1 MTLTATAIRQSRPG
15 PSPQKLRDGGGLYLL
30 IPAAKATTT
39 AKGAPAPAPAA
50 VSRWWRLD
58 YRRPVTGKR
67 NTLSLGTY
75 PDVSLADAR
84 RKREEARKLLAEGVD
99 PGAARKTGKAE
110 AVTAAAN
117 TFGAIAAEWLE
128 LQKETMSPRTYY
140 KAAWQ
145 LELAAALNNVPIHE
159 VTPRTVL
166 DELRKIEAKG
176 HRDTAHRVRSRIGQV
191 MRYAITTDRAER
203 DPTADLRG
211 ALAPKASKSHAAVT
225 DPADIADLLRAIDG
239 YLGQPTTQAALKL
252 APLLFLRPGE
262 LRGME
267 WGELDLD
274 SDAPTLRIRADRM
287 KMKESHVVPL
297 PRQAVEI
304 LRELQP
310 VTGSG
315 TYVFP
320 SLQSRDRCMSE
331 NTVNTA
337 LRRMGYDNKTMT
349 GHGFRAMASTRLN
362 EMGYA
367 VDVIERQL
375 AHAERNKVRAA
386 YNRAQYMAERRKM
399 MQEWADYLDGLKA
412 GLKAAA

>member
-1 MTLTATAIRQSRPG
+1 MPLTATAIRNSRAG
-15 PSPQKLRDGGGLYLL
+15 PKPQRLPDGGGLYLL
-30 IPAAKATTT
+30 IPA

-58 YRRPVTGKR
+58 YRRPVTGTR

-117 TFGAIAAEWLE
+117 TFGAVAAEWAE
-128 LQKETMSPRTYY
+128 MQRKKYAPRTYI
-140 KAAWQ
+140 KSQWLLQQAAD
-145 LELAAALNNVPIHE
+145 LDATPIREITPPLVLAV
-159 VTPRTVL
+159 
-166 DELRKIEAKG
+166 LRKIEAKG
-176 HRDTAHRVRSRIGQV
+176 HHETAHRVKTKVGQV
-191 MRYAITTDRAER
+191 IRYAIATGRADR

-211 ALAPKASKSHAAVT
+211 ALAPVVTTSHAAVT
-225 DPADIADLLRAIDG
+225 DPADVADLLRGIDG
-239 YLGQPTTQAALKL
+239 YVGQPTTQAALKL

-274 SDAPTLRIRADRM
+274 SDAPTLRIRGERM
-287 KMKESHVVPL
+287 KMKEGHVVPL
-297 PRQAVEI
+297 SRQAVAI
-304 LRELQP
+304 LRELHA

-320 SLQSRDRCMSE
+320 SLQSRQSYMSE
-331 NTVNTA
+331 NTINTA

-386 YNRAQYMAERRKM
+386 YNRAQYMVERRKM
-399 MQEWADYLDGLKA
+399 MQEWADYLDALKA
-412 GLKAAA
+412 GVKAAA

>member
-30 IPAAKATTT
+30 IPAAKP
-39 AKGAPAPAPAA
+39 GAPAPAPAA

-67 NTLSLGTY
+67 NTLSLGTF

-84 RKREEARKLLAEGVD
+84 RKRDDARKLLAEGVD
-99 PGAARKTGKAE
+99 PGAARKTGQRE

-117 TFGAIAAEWLE
+117 TFGAVAAEWME
-128 LQKETMSPRTYY
+128 MQRKKYAPRTYI
-140 KAAWQ
+140 KSQWLLQQATGLDAM
-145 LELAAALNNVPIHE
+145 PIRE
-159 VTPRTVL
+159 ITPPDVL

-176 HRDTAHRVRSRIGQV
+176 HHETAHRVKTKVSQV
-191 MRYAITTDRAER
+191 IRYAIATGRAVR

-211 ALAPKASKSHAAVT
+211 ALAPVVTTSHAAVT
-225 DPADIADLLRAIDG
+225 DPADVADLLRGIDG
-239 YLGQPTTQAALKL
+239 YIGQPTTQAALKL

-274 SDAPTLRIRADRM
+274 DAAPTLRIRGERM
-287 KMKESHVVPL
+287 KMREGHVVPL
-297 PRQAVEI
+297 SRQAVAI

-310 VTGSG
+310 GTGSG
-315 TYVFP
+315 PYVFP
-320 SLQSRDRCMSE
+320 SLQGRSRYMSE
-331 NTVNTA
+331 NTINTA
-337 LRRMGYDNKTMT
+337 LRRMGYDGQTMT

-362 EMGYA
+362 EMGYPT
-367 VDVIERQL
+367 DVIERQL
-375 AHAERNKVRAA
+375 AHAERNKVKAA
-386 YNRAQYMAERRKM
+386 YNRAQYMDDRRKM
-399 MQEWADYLDGLKA
+399 MQEWADYLDALKA
-412 GLKAAA
+412 EKKAAA